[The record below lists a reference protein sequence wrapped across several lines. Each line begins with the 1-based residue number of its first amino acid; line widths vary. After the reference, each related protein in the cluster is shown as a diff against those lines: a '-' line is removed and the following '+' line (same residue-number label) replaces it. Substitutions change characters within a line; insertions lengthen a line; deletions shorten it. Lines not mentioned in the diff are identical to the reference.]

1 MSFESPQQNE
11 MMMLKNSMC
20 IGFGFL
26 SQPNKKKFKTFEMM
40 NDYIDCFEK
49 KQREQQR
56 DGKWLF

>member
-1 MSFESPQQNE
+1 